1 MKFRSRSLLIGAI
14 SIAASCTALL
24 PLAMN
29 TPASA
34 AKAKAP
40 VPHVAF
46 FGFAKANS
54 FAQATWAGVQKAV
67 KAAHGTATFFD
78 PDFSSTTQVQQMQDA
93 IIAKKYNIFVVQAND
108 GTAVVP
114 EVKAAIKH
122 GIVVAAEFTQVGSNY
137 SKVAPQVKGVI
148 SVVEDSVLNGTD
160 LADMAIA
167 ACGSLSTCQVAYMQ
181 GDPALPLDVARTN
194 AVVAALKGD
203 SSVDLVGTPTGGYA
217 ASTGES
223 TMEDLLTT
231 NPNLNVVIGSSQAME
246 GATITL
252 QNDKNTTVQVIGNG
266 GSTQAVNFVKAGTW
280 YGTFGIPEV
289 TDGFT
294 ATKYA
299 IEKLDGKKP
308 PVSTNSANL
317 GAANGV
323 WTRSVVLSQQITGQY
338 SD

>member
-1 MKFRSRSLLIGAI
+1 VKS
-14 SIAASCTALL
+14 AL
-24 PLAMN
+24 
-29 TPASA
+29 
-34 AKAKAP
+34 
-40 VPHVAF
+40 
-46 FGFAKANS
+46 
-54 FAQATWAGVQKAV
+54 
-67 KAAHGTATFFD
+67 
-78 PDFSSTTQVQQMQDA
+78 
-93 IIAKKYNIFVVQAND
+93 
-108 GTAVVP
+108 
-114 EVKAAIKH
+114 KH

-137 SKVAPQVKGVI
+137 AEVAPQVKGVI

-160 LADMAIA
+160 LADMAIS

-181 GDPALPLDVARTN
+181 GSPALPLDVARTN
-194 AVVAALKGD
+194 AVVAALKAD
-203 SSVDLVGTPTGGYA
+203 PSVDLVGTPVGGYA

-252 QNDKNTTVQVIGNG
+252 QNDKNTSVQIIGNG

-289 TDGFT
+289 TDGYT

-308 PVSTNSANL
+308 PITTNSANL
-317 GAANGV
+317 GSANGA
-323 WTRSVVLSQQITGQY
+323 WTRSVVLSQSIVGQY
-338 SD
+338 TD

>member
-1 MKFRSRSLLIGAI
+1 MKFKSRAVLIGAV
-14 SIAASCTALL
+14 SIAASCTMLV
-24 PLAMN
+24 PLVSSS
-29 TPASA
+29 PASA
-34 AKAKAP
+34 ASSR

-78 PDFSSTTQVQQMQDA
+78 PDFSSTTQVQQMQTA
-93 IIAKKYNIFVVQAND
+93 IVTKKYNIFIVQANS

-114 EVKAAIKH
+114 EVKAAIKA

-148 SVVEDSVLNGTD
+148 SVVENSVQNGTD
-160 LADMAIA
+160 LAYMAIS
-167 ACGSLSTCQVAYMQ
+167 ACGTLPKCQVAYMQ
-181 GDPALPLDVARTN
+181 GSPALPLDVARTN
-194 AVVAALKGD
+194 AVVKELKND
-203 SSVDLVGTPTGGYA
+203 SKIDLVGTPTGGYA
-217 ASTGES
+217 PATGQS
-223 TMEDLLTT
+223 VMADLLTT

-252 QNDKNTTVQVIGNG
+252 QNDKNKGVQIIGNG

-280 YGTFGIPEV
+280 YGTYGIPEV

-308 PVSTNSANL
+308 PMSTDSAGL
-317 GAANGV
+317 GAAGGIWV
-323 WTRSVVLSQQITGQY
+323 RPVVLGLSIVGQY